1 MILFFFFNLQPCWK
15 LCGCVNA
22 DLVKVLLA
30 ASKKAIT
37 RLWYKADPPI
47 CEQWLNIVEEIFV
60 MEKVTPKLSEQE
72 TLFLEKWEKQKNIEP
87 PKNDTTNNRHL

>member
-60 MEKVTPKLSEQE
+60 MEKETLKLSKQETIPRKMGEAEKYRTPK
-72 TLFLEKWEKQKNIEP
+72 K
-87 PKNDTTNNRHL
+87 RHH